1 MTCRECGWTGLTAR
15 SRVRL
20 AVFALSS
27 AMVVVM
33 LGLELAG
40 LTRLG
45 DAVWAIAITIM
56 LASIGLRLVIRG
68 DRCAACGG
76 PADYSR

>member
-1 MTCRECGWTGLTAR
+1 
-15 SRVRL
+15 
-20 AVFALSS
+20 
-27 AMVVVM
+27 M